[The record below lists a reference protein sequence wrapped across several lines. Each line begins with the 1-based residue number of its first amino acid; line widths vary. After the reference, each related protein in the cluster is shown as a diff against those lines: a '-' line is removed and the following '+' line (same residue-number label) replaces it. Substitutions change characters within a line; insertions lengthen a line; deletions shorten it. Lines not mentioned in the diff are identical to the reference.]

1 MLKQPKIY
9 QTAILLLSL
18 VLVSTLTGCLK
29 VRLAVD
35 VKSDGSGIVGFA
47 LGMTQQ
53 AKALVAS
60 QGEDPTQILTQ
71 DLSKSPNEPQD
82 VKISRWTEGEYEWL
96 QGEVAFK
103 ELNDLNERLSRVEY
117 FETFSISRQPG
128 IFRDRFILDARL
140 KPLLE
145 NTPDSD
151 SSDLFNI
158 DPSAFIE
165 VQMTVRLPGDVIET
179 NGVFDGNDSSKM
191 LWTVGSKQ
199 AITMHAVSETWNWL
213 NIGIIGG
220 GAFVA
225 ILAIGGMIFIV
236 ATSKPKRKKEISP
249 SRVQQDKSRLP
260 SASSP
265 PGNRTA
271 IVSDSLTT
279 QARSE
284 TITPVQIEAQDFQPP
299 NIPNLL
305 VTIGARSLLQDV
317 NHFLLKDIGTISESP
332 DELRLEWL
340 LMPDAG
346 EIQSIHIRLIN
357 QNQATINGQ
366 VFPATHEGM
375 KTGISASIRGLKR
388 LKQD

>member
-1 MLKQPKIY
+1 MSKQPKIY
-9 QTAILLLSL
+9 QTAILLLAL

-35 VKSDGSGIVGFA
+35 VKSDGSGTVGFA

-96 QGEVAFK
+96 QGEVVFK
-103 ELNDLNERLSRVEY
+103 DLNDLNERLSQVEY
-117 FETFSISRQPG
+117 FETFTITRQPG

-145 NTPDSD
+145 NTPESD

-165 VQMTVRLPGDVIET
+165 FQMTVRLPGDVIET
-179 NGVFDGNDSSKM
+179 NGVFDGNNSSKM

-220 GAFVA
+220 GSILA
-225 ILAIGGMIFIV
+225 ILATGGMIFIV
-236 ATSKPKRKKEISP
+236 ATSKPKRKKEITP
-249 SRVQQDKSRLP
+249 IRAQQDKSRLP
-260 SASSP
+260 SPSSP
-265 PGNRTA
+265 PSNRTA
-271 IVSDSLTT
+271 IVSDSSTMQT
-279 QARSE
+279 QCE
-284 TITPVQIEAQDFQPP
+284 TNTPGQIDEQNFQPP
-299 NIPNLL
+299 YIPNLL

-317 NHFLLKDIGTISESP
+317 NHFLLKDTGRISESP
-332 DELRLEWL
+332 DELL
-340 LMPDAG
+340 LKWPHMPDAG
-346 EIQSIHIRLIN
+346 ETQSIHIRLIN

-375 KTGISASIRGLKR
+375 KTGISASVRGLKR
-388 LKQD
+388 PKPD